1 LFSLTLALDLL
12 YSPLH
17 QFPFPLPY
25 LLQDITMSPPEI
37 SQVIVSTQTAAENDE
52 QYDPSKD
59 PKRKPTKSKDPGWK
73 Y

>member
-1 LFSLTLALDLL
+1 
-12 YSPLH
+12 
-17 QFPFPLPY
+17 
-25 LLQDITMSPPEI
+25 MSPPEI